1 MIDLRLVVGEI
12 SSKIQNNRL
21 IKQMC
26 HNYQWLFPTCSNK
39 LQIVT
44 ISILVLHLTRFLL
57 HLAKKLMHLATTWTC
72 PDTLKTQVSNLFR
85 WLGIGSD
92 WELYMCSANIS
103 RLYSCNIYIFPNI
116 YVTAPP
122 IILYGWV
129 LPSEFESSH
138 YVLLLQVTA
147 ICEVLLT
154 VNREPSVLA
163 SQLHIS

>member
-26 HNYQWLFPTCSNK
+26 HNYQWLFPTCSNE

-103 RLYSCNIYIFPNI
+103 RLYSCNIFFPNI